1 MTPIDD
7 RHHLD
12 DVIDAVAKQLTRV
25 DDDPHLASRI
35 AASLPDRSRS
45 MFGWWAPRLA
55 MIAVAVAAATVW
67 GTRGPRDSTQGM
79 QPLAFSQPLASPVIF
94 AAAVSKRL
102 ERRTVPVEP
111 LEPLEPLEPM
121 ERLAPLE
128 PAAPDFEF
136 SLPPIEAVAS
146 LELEAIAPASLAE
159 DAPLTLQPLAI
170 VDLPMAESNSPR

>member
-12 DVIDAVAKQLTRV
+12 DAIDAVAKQLTRV

-67 GTRGPRDSTQGM
+67 GTRGPRDSTSVM
-79 QPLAFSQPLASPVIF
+79 QPLAYSQPLASPVTF
-94 AAAVSKRL
+94 VAAVNERL
-102 ERRTVPVEP
+102 DRRAISVER
-111 LEPLEPLEPM
+111 LEPLELP
-121 ERLAPLE
+121 E
-128 PAAPDFEF
+128 PAAPGADFEF